1 MKRPELK
8 RQAQEWAGIR
18 QGPSK
23 GTLSNKNATD
33 LVCSAL
39 FSLLRY
45 TIPLNTHWQPIGDKE
60 SHANDLS
67 KITRVPEAVFRD
79 GLTSNRPCVA
89 QIILW
94 VPIGRLREVKT
105 ELICY

>member
-1 MKRPELK
+1 MGVLAFTRAILVDCLLCISKYMST
-8 RQAQEWAGIR
+8 
-18 QGPSK
+18 SK
-23 GTLSNKNATD
+23 GTLSNKNVTD

-67 KITRVPEAVFRD
+67 KITWVPEAVFRD
-79 GLTSNRPCVA
+79 GLTSN
-89 QIILW
+89 
-94 VPIGRLREVKT
+94 
-105 ELICY
+105 